1 MLLLI
6 RHAHAGDKWRWDG
19 PDNLRPL
26 SADGHAEA
34 AGLVVRLEDYPI
46 SHILSSPT
54 LRCHQT
60 VHPLARD
67 RWLRIHHEEALGVD
81 ADPARVL
88 ALLEDPQLSD
98 AVVCTH
104 GEVIGQVLTRLVAAG
119 LAVDQPLTWPKGST
133 WLLQGANGRPAHARY
148 FPPLALAE
156 PKVRVSEPLGE
167 WADSQDPILAPVAG
181 SRLRAV

>member
-6 RHAHAGDKWRWDG
+6 RHAHAGDKRRWDG
-19 PDNLRPL
+19 LDNLRPL

-46 SHILSSPT
+46 SRILSSPT

-67 RWLRIHHEEALGVD
+67 RWLRIHHVETLGVD
-81 ADPARVL
+81 ADPAGVL

-104 GEVIGQVLTRLVAAG
+104 GEVIGQVLTRLVADG

-156 PKVRVSEPLGE
+156 PKLRVPEPLGT
-167 WADSQDPILAPVAG
+167 WVDSQDPVLAPDAG

>member
-6 RHAHAGDKWRWDG
+6 RHAHAGDKLRWGG
-19 PDNLRPL
+19 PDDLRPL
-26 SADGHAEA
+26 SALGHAEA

-46 SHILSSPT
+46 SHIFSSPT

-67 RWLRIHHEEALGVD
+67 RWLPIDHDEALGVD
-81 ADPARVL
+81 ADPAGVL

-104 GEVIGQVLTRLVAAG
+104 GEVIGQVLTRLVADG

-133 WLLQGANGRPAHARY
+133 WLLQGDNGRPAHARY
-148 FPPLALAE
+148 LPPLALAE
-156 PKVRVSEPLGE
+156 PTVEVSEPLGR
-167 WADSQDPILAPVAG
+167 WVDSQSPMLAPDAG

>member
-6 RHAHAGDKWRWDG
+6 RHAHAGDKRRWDG
-19 PDNLRPL
+19 LDNLRPL

-67 RWLRIHHEEALGVD
+67 RWLRIHHEETLGVD
-81 ADPARVL
+81 ADPAGVL
-88 ALLEDPQLSD
+88 ALLENPRWSD

-104 GEVIGQVLTRLVAAG
+104 GEVIGQVLTRLVADG

-156 PKVRVSEPLGE
+156 PKVRVSEPLGT
-167 WADSQDPILAPVAG
+167 WVHSQDPILAPDAG